1 MSVQQEYNVLEG
13 TDSKHTNVEFKLQ
26 KYLGSSLPVVNS
38 LDDLIKELYQV
49 FEDDSV
55 NIELVSYLMR
65 SCKLFPKEWKK
76 YAKFDRFR

>member
-1 MSVQQEYNVLEG
+1 MSMQECDVLEE
-13 TDSKHTNVEFKLQ
+13 THQKHTNVEFKLQ

-38 LDDLIKELYQV
+38 LGDLIKELYQV

-65 SCKLFPKEWKK
+65 SCKSFSKDWKK
-76 YAKFDRFR
+76 YAKFDRYR